1 MNKIKILST
10 QEAQKIAAGEVVE
23 RPSSVIKEIIENSID
38 AESTQINIYI
48 ENAGK
53 NLIRIVD
60 NGFGMSI
67 PDAKLC
73 FYPHAT
79 SKIETLDDLEKI
91 QSFGFRGEALSSISA
106 VSKIILIT
114 KLKNENEL
122 GIKLKYVEGKFV
134 NEEKVSCSYGTDLQ
148 IKDLFYNTPVRKK
161 FLKQDETEWNQ
172 ILSVFN
178 SFCLSSLD
186 IHFKLYRDNK
196 LILNLPSVENIQK
209 RITQLWGHNFSQNL
223 FELKKDNEKKD
234 LQITGFISNHNF
246 WRYGRHQIFFFTN
259 KRYIKNRD
267 LSKAL
272 LKGYSGVL
280 PIARFPAAFVFINIK
295 NDLVDINVHPR
306 KEEVKFAKPKTIENY
321 LQKLVKESL
330 EENLTIKLE
339 TKNPDFNMTEK
350 FKSLSSENIISLNKS
365 QNESFSDFPVFT
377 SQDFANDRSYKK
389 ESNFVNQDNFNLQ
402 KEEKIYGNKNIS
414 VNSSNFKIIGQFF
427 KTYILFENEENLI
440 IIDQHAAHER
450 ILYEKFLKNF
460 ESKEGTKLLFPE
472 LLNLSDQQIKII
484 LNEKNFFK
492 KQGIEIEQF
501 GKNQIAIK
509 TSPPKIQN
517 QSLKELIIE
526 TIIFIEKNEKFEEE
540 VFRKKLNEHMHTQMA
555 CKAAVKAGDNL
566 SQMMMEQIINELQ
579 KTNNKLTCPHGRP
592 TTWILNKYQIEKNF
606 KRK

>member
-1 MNKIKILST
+1 MKIHISPNNGVP
-10 QEAQKIAAGEVVE
+10 IYM
-23 RPSSVIKEIIENSID
+23 
-38 AESTQINIYI
+38 QI
-48 ENAGK
+48 
-53 NLIRIVD
+53 
-60 NGFGMSI
+60 
-67 PDAKLC
+67 
-73 FYPHAT
+73 
-79 SKIETLDDLEKI
+79 
-91 QSFGFRGEALSSISA
+91 
-106 VSKIILIT
+106 
-114 KLKNENEL
+114 
-122 GIKLKYVEGKFV
+122 
-134 NEEKVSCSYGTDLQ
+134 
-148 IKDLFYNTPVRKK
+148 
-161 FLKQDETEWNQ
+161 
-172 ILSVFN
+172 
-178 SFCLSSLD
+178 
-186 IHFKLYRDNK
+186 
-196 LILNLPSVENIQK
+196 
-209 RITQLWGHNFSQNL
+209 
-223 FELKKDNEKKD
+223 
-234 LQITGFISNHNF
+234 
-246 WRYGRHQIFFFTN
+246 
-259 KRYIKNRD
+259 
-267 LSKAL
+267 
-272 LKGYSGVL
+272 
-280 PIARFPAAFVFINIK
+280 
-295 NDLVDINVHPR
+295 
-306 KEEVKFAKPKTIENY
+306 
-321 LQKLVKESL
+321 
-330 EENLTIKLE
+330 
-339 TKNPDFNMTEK
+339 
-350 FKSLSSENIISLNKS
+350 
-365 QNESFSDFPVFT
+365 
-377 SQDFANDRSYKK
+377 
-389 ESNFVNQDNFNLQ
+389 VNQDNFNLQ